1 MIYVVQSGDSLTSIA
16 KRYGVSLERLRSD
29 NGLLP
34 EQPLVPGQALVIFIP
49 KETYQVRLGDTI
61 YGIARQAGI
70 SARELIQRNPSLA
83 QGAPLTVGEHL
94 TLRLKEEPEGSL
106 MVNGYAYPHIEQR
119 VLRQAMPYL
128 TDLSLFSY
136 GFRKDGALVP
146 LVDSRLLAEASLF
159 GAGAVLV
166 LTSIDESGTF
176 SSQRASH
183 LFQDQRLQEAVLDQL
198 LQVMLE
204 KGYLGLDVDFEY
216 VEERD
221 KEAFFH
227 FLGRARERLHQDGFF
242 LHVDLAPKTHAQQP
256 GLLYA
261 AHDYSV
267 IGAIADSVLL
277 MTYEWGY
284 AYGPP
289 MAVAPLP
296 QVEEVLQYGVTEIA
310 PGKIQLGI
318 PNYGYDWTLSY
329 EPSRRAA
336 TIGNQEAVRLAG
348 QVGAE
353 IQFDT
358 VSQAPYFRYTR
369 EGIAHQVWFEDAR
382 SIQAKLQLALQYG
395 IGGVA
400 YWNLLRPFSQNWALL
415 SQKIRIL
422 NRREG
427 P

>member
-1 MIYVVQSGDSLTSIA
+1 M
-16 KRYGVSLERLRSD
+16 
-29 NGLLP
+29 
-34 EQPLVPGQALVIFIP
+34 PGQALVVFIP
-49 KETYQVRLGDTI
+49 KETYQVRSGDTI

-70 SARELIQRNPSLA
+70 SARELIQRNPSRA

-136 GFRKDGALVP
+136 GFREDGALVP
-146 LVDSRLLAEASLF
+146 LADSRLLAEASLF

-318 PNYGYDWTLSY
+318 PNYGYDWTFPMS
-329 EPSRRAA
+329 PAA
-336 TIGNQEAVRLAG
+336 GL
-348 QVGAE
+348 
-353 IQFDT
+353 
-358 VSQAPYFRYTR
+358 P
-369 EGIAHQVWFEDAR
+369 
-382 SIQAKLQLALQYG
+382 
-395 IGGVA
+395 
-400 YWNLLRPFSQNWALL
+400 P
-415 SQKIRIL
+415 
-422 NRREG
+422 
-427 P
+427 

>member
-1 MIYVVQSGDSLTSIA
+1 MIYVVRSGDSLTSIA

-34 EQPLVPGQALVIFIP
+34 EQPLVPGQALVVFIP
-49 KETYQVRLGDTI
+49 KETYQVRSGDTI

-136 GFRKDGALVP
+136 GFREDGALVP
-146 LVDSRLLAEASLF
+146 LADSRLLAEASLF
-159 GAGAVLV
+159 WAGAVLV

-256 GLLYA
+256 GPLYA

-318 PNYGYDWTLSY
+318 PNYGYDWTLPY